1 MTIKQ
6 QFRSKFNKC
15 VSDLNNNQDKY
26 TQCLLKLDSLEKE
39 YEDKYKQLLEG
50 CLFVNV
56 DNTLF
61 LVKKVY
67 VDTNS
72 YNTSNMP
79 QVMTEMY
86 VVDCLDGF
94 NYKSDLLT
102 GTLTE
107 WYEDKQGKK
116 VVQELKCDNFLKT
129 ILCKVIKDCE
139 ENKVKLKKKHGLFN
153 I

>member
-6 QFRSKFNKC
+6 QFKSKFNKC
-15 VSDLNNNQDKY
+15 VTDIKNNQEKY
-26 TQCLLKLDSLEKE
+26 TEYSLKLNALEKD
-39 YEDKYKQLLEG
+39 YEEKYKQLLEG
-50 CLFVNV
+50 RLFVNI

-67 VDTNS
+67 LDTNF
-72 YNTSNMP
+72 YNTNNMP

-86 VVDCLDGF
+86 VCDCLDSF

-102 GTLTE
+102 GTLEE

-139 ENKVKLKKKHGLFN
+139 ENKVKIKKCLFK
-153 I
+153 